1 MGPGLSPSSEG
12 LYSLARQTDLGQVNC
27 RCRVECE
34 LREDSVR
41 PERRRV
47 SVGWDGAD
55 TGGQGRSGTCR

>member
-41 PERRRV
+41 GL
-47 SVGWDGAD
+47 SVDV
-55 TGGQGRSGTCR
+55 